1 MTQSIDVSVV
11 IPCLNEE
18 DNVGPITA
26 AVGAELGAAG
36 VGYEIILID
45 NGSTDAT
52 VERAKALCAADPKIR
67 LIVNN
72 RDYGQMRSP
81 THGIYQACG
90 RAVIGMCAD
99 FQDPPALIGEFIAR
113 WRAGAKIVMGVRRS
127 EDMPALS
134 RLLRAVGYGFFQRF
148 GDYRVIPGATGFGLY
163 DREVV
168 DCLARWREPEPFFR
182 GMLVESGYSL
192 ETILYNRPP
201 RAGGTTKNNL
211 ATLTSFAIS
220 ALGGSSRKLLRAPL
234 YLAALTAAAAGVT
247 GLGAIAAVA
256 IGSSPWP
263 WLWLTALEFNFAWV
277 FFFLGVLGEQVRLI
291 SERTREVPLVIE
303 KERVNFPAA

>member
-1 MTQSIDVSVV
+1 MTQPIDVSVV

-26 AVGAELGAAG
+26 AVAAELAKAG
-36 VGYEIILID
+36 VSHEIILID
-45 NGSTDAT
+45 NASTDAT
-52 VERAKALCAADPKIR
+52 VQRARALCAADPRVR

-81 THGIYQACG
+81 THGIYQASG
-90 RAVIGMCAD
+90 AAVIGMCAD

-113 WRAGAKIVMGVRRS
+113 WRAGARIVLGVRRS
-127 EDMPALS
+127 EDMTPLM
-134 RLLRAVGYGFFQRF
+134 RLLRTVGYGFFQRF
-148 GDYRVIPGATGFGLY
+148 GDYSVIPGATGFGLY

-168 DCLARWREPEPFFR
+168 DRLARWREPEPFFR
-182 GMLVESGYSL
+182 GMLVESGYAL
-192 ETILYNRPP
+192 ETIPYNRPP
-201 RAGGTTKNNL
+201 RAGGVTKNDFASL
-211 ATLTSFAIS
+211 LGFAIS
-220 ALGGSSRKLLRAPL
+220 GLGASSRKLLRAPL
-234 YLAALTAAAAGVT
+234 YLAAVTALATAVT
-247 GLGAIAAVA
+247 GAGALVAATLGRA
-256 IGSSPWP
+256 PWP

-291 SERTREVPLVIE
+291 SERTRHTPLVIE